1 MDEENIGNPVDT
13 GWSWVIL
20 FASASISFL
29 HIGSLKAFGLFFV
42 EFLEMFDASV
52 SVTSLIVSIQN
63 VFYALIALPVL
74 SIGIRFLSSRSLCF
88 IGAIL
93 CTSAYAMSVF
103 AMNVEFL
110 IFTLSIV
117 FGCGS
122 GFLFPPTLVI
132 LGRYFRKRRGLAN
145 GLSMASACLGSLAYP
160 LFIRFC
166 MDEYGVRGALL
177 LISGI
182 YMHIFIAVCL
192 LTPPEQYRPK
202 TKSKLQEK
210 ENLLNPLVVDTS
222 VNDSSLSSSLPN
234 IRVPREPVRKRRT
247 MTISEDINPS
257 NSNDRRTLNFSKYL
271 SNISLMSISTVDISL
286 QKSNNVKKKDMKWY
300 EHVKNMD
307 FSVLKQT
314 EFILFLV
321 GFCFSAV
328 PAIFNVFLPAFAR
341 ERGITDNQILILV
354 CIIGFMD
361 FLGRVVSG
369 FLSDNP
375 RIRTSHIIVVPMFA
389 IGTISQFARFLN
401 SFSTFSAFVTIY
413 GFFAGT
419 PFALFSAMTSK
430 IVGIEKF
437 PTAYA
442 FLILAQTCTF
452 ATVIPLSG
460 YLRDVTGNYNAA
472 CHFIGT
478 NAFLSVILFLFE
490 PFAQRIDQKR
500 KLNFQTIIV
509 HNGDSAKH

>member
-1 MDEENIGNPVDT
+1 
-13 GWSWVIL
+13 
-20 FASASISFL
+20 
-29 HIGSLKAFGLFFV
+29 
-42 EFLEMFDASV
+42 
-52 SVTSLIVSIQN
+52 
-63 VFYALIALPVL
+63 
-74 SIGIRFLSSRSLCF
+74 
-88 IGAIL
+88 
-93 CTSAYAMSVF
+93 
-103 AMNVEFL
+103 
-110 IFTLSIV
+110 
-117 FGCGS
+117 
-122 GFLFPPTLVI
+122 
-132 LGRYFRKRRGLAN
+132 
-145 GLSMASACLGSLAYP
+145 
-160 LFIRFC
+160 

-202 TKSKLQEK
+202 TKSELQEK

-234 IRVPREPVRKRRT
+234 IRVPREPVRKRT
-247 MTISEDINPS
+247 MTISEEINPS

-286 QKSNNVKKKDMKWY
+286 QKSNTVKKKNMKWY

-321 GFCFSAV
+321 SFCFSAV

-460 YLRDVTGNYNAA
+460 KKCKFLRYITY
-472 CHFIGT
+472 HF
-478 NAFLSVILFLFE
+478 
-490 PFAQRIDQKR
+490 KR
-500 KLNFQTIIV
+500 
-509 HNGDSAKH
+509 

>member
-1 MDEENIGNPVDT
+1 MCF
-13 GWSWVIL
+13 L
-20 FASASISFL
+20 F
-29 HIGSLKAFGLFFV
+29 
-42 EFLEMFDASV
+42 
-52 SVTSLIVSIQN
+52 
-63 VFYALIALPVL
+63 
-74 SIGIRFLSSRSLCF
+74 LCF
-88 IGAIL
+88 
-93 CTSAYAMSVF
+93 
-103 AMNVEFL
+103 E
-110 IFTLSIV
+110 
-117 FGCGS
+117 GCGA

-132 LGRYFRKRRGLAN
+132 LGHYFRKRRGLAN
-145 GLSMASACLGSLAYP
+145 GLTMASACLGSLAYP

-202 TKSKLQEK
+202 TNRKLQEK
-210 ENLLNPLVVDTS
+210 DNLLNPLVVDAS
-222 VNDSSLSSSLPN
+222 VNNSLMSSSLPN
-234 IRVPREPVRKRRT
+234 IRVSREPVRKRRT

-257 NSNDRRTLNFSKYL
+257 NSHDHKTLNFSKYL

-286 QKSNNVKKKDMKWY
+286 QKSNNVKRKDMKWY

-321 GFCFSAV
+321 SFCFSAV
-328 PAIFNVFLPAFAR
+328 PAVFNVFLPAFAR
-341 ERGITDNQILILV
+341 EKGVTDNEILILV

-375 RIRTSHIIVVPMFA
+375 RIRTSHIIVLTMFA
-389 IGTISQFARFLN
+389 IGTISQFVRFLN
-401 SFSTFSAFVTIY
+401 SFSTFCAFVTIY

-460 YLRDVTGNYNAA
+460 KK
-472 CHFIGT
+472 CK
-478 NAFLSVILFLFE
+478 LFK
-490 PFAQRIDQKR
+490 I
-500 KLNFQTIIV
+500 
-509 HNGDSAKH
+509 

>member
-110 IFTLSIV
+110 IFTLSVV

-202 TKSKLQEK
+202 TNRKLQEK

-286 QKSNNVKKKDMKWY
+286 QKSNNVKKKDMKW
-300 EHVKNMD
+300 
-307 FSVLKQT
+307 
-314 EFILFLV
+314 
-321 GFCFSAV
+321 
-328 PAIFNVFLPAFAR
+328 
-341 ERGITDNQILILV
+341 
-354 CIIGFMD
+354 
-361 FLGRVVSG
+361 VVSG

-500 KLNFQTIIV
+500 KLNVQTIIV